1 MLASLQVK
9 QAQHRSLA
17 DEHGAGDPPQRQ
29 VHMYSEYVVPSRAGI
44 RIWEV
49 GEGSM
54 YAADNAAQA
63 WNVAIELMREEF
75 LSAPHGR
82 ARTDRKS

>member
-44 RIWEV
+44 RIREV